1 MSQSHN
7 DIPERAEITIVGA
20 GVIGL
25 SLAFELTARGRDVL
39 VLDRGDLEG
48 LATPAAAGM
57 LAPVAESDIEL
68 TGLNAFRRFSHEL
81 YPEFVAAELYP
92 EFVAALHQR
101 SGIDC
106 GFDQAGTLLVA
117 VDRDHREEL
126 ERLQTIFSDQG
137 FPVQWLTGRE
147 VLQREASLTP
157 RVVCG
162 LSLEQDHCLDTRLLL
177 QALRKAVEGKGG
189 RIVSGVRVQ
198 DIAAD
203 GTVQAQRLHDGQV
216 VTVQSEAVV
225 LAAGSWSNVELHG
238 VLAHLP
244 IRPVKGQVIRLKAA
258 SLLQRVVRTP
268 DIYLIPQHSGDL
280 VLGATVEEQGFDV
293 VPTAG
298 GIFDLLRHAWRV
310 LPGIYDMPLQE
321 ISVGFR
327 PTTRD
332 HLPVIGR
339 LGATRV
345 LAATGH
351 YRNGILQ
358 APGTARLLADLICE
372 DKQHELLGA
381 FSPDRFDVSKSVR
394 ASDGAPV

>member
-48 LATPAAAGM
+48 VATPAAAGM

-68 TGLNAFRRFSHEL
+68 TGLNAFRRYSHAL
-81 YPEFVAAELYP
+81 YPEFI
-92 EFVAALHQR
+92 AALRQR

-177 QALRKAVEGKGG
+177 QALRKAVVSKGG

-203 GTVQAQRLHDGQV
+203 GAVQAQRLHDGQI
-216 VTVQSEAVV
+216 VTVQSENVV

-244 IRPVKGQVIRLKAA
+244 IRPIKGQVIRLKAA

-298 GIFDLLRHAWRV
+298 GMFDLLRHAWRV

-339 LGATRV
+339 LGNTRV

-381 FSPDRFDVSKSVR
+381 FSPDRFDASKNLHASTGASV
-394 ASDGAPV
+394 

>member
-48 LATPAAAGM
+48 VATPAAAGM

-68 TGLNAFRRFSHEL
+68 TGLNAFRRYSHAL
-81 YPEFVAAELYP
+81 YPEFI
-92 EFVAALHQR
+92 AALRQR

-177 QALRKAVEGKGG
+177 QALRKAVVSKGG
-189 RIVSGVRVQ
+189 RIVSGVRVH

-203 GTVQAQRLHDGQV
+203 GAVQAQRLHDGQI
-216 VTVQSEAVV
+216 VTVQSENVV

-244 IRPVKGQVIRLKAA
+244 IRPIKGQVIRLKAA

-298 GIFDLLRHAWRV
+298 GMFDLLRHAWRV

-339 LGATRV
+339 LGNTRV

-381 FSPDRFDVSKSVR
+381 FSPDRFDASKNLHASTGASV
-394 ASDGAPV
+394 